1 MRVAEKNLAEVWGQ
15 GFTVVE
21 GFLDP
26 TTLKDARDALWEIYP
41 EPEEYFADPSK
52 HPEFARNQFSGIHF
66 FPYPSWALNRVAVY
80 PHLID
85 AAERFLTAK
94 DIEIYKIE
102 LWAKYSGAINYD
114 QAHHRDFGNHTLV
127 VPRLDKRHTQMT
139 TFILLSDVT
148 AVDGPTKL
156 VPLKYTKDLPLMP
169 RTRALGE
176 FFDQEVSAE
185 APAGSLLIYKT
196 DVLHR
201 GSEFGA
207 PRRSRFAMLV
217 DFQARGWR
225 WQGKMSWPH
234 HAGQDEMID
243 ALERMTPRERDL
255 FGWPPPGSEYWNEQT
270 LADVGARYPRMDMTP
285 YRKAPQVKKQ
295 VLTRPLK
302 S

>member
-1 MRVAEKNLAEVWGQ
+1 MRVADKKLAEVWDQ

-21 GFLDP
+21 GFLDAA
-26 TTLKDARDALWEIYP
+26 TLKEAQDALWEIYP
-41 EPEEYFADPSK
+41 RPEEYFAEPSK
-52 HPEFARNQFSGIHF
+52 HPKFARSQFSGLRF

-80 PHLID
+80 PDLVD
-85 AAERFLTAK
+85 AAGRFLAAK

-139 TFILLSDVT
+139 TFILFSDVT
-148 AVDGPTKL
+148 ALDGPTKL
-156 VPLKYTKDLPLMP
+156 VPLEHTRDLALTP
-169 RTRALGE
+169 REQPFGA
-176 FFDQEVSAE
+176 FFDKEVSAE

-207 PRRSRFAMLV
+207 SNRSRFVMLV
-217 DFQARGWR
+217 DFQERGWR
-225 WQGKMSWPH
+225 WQGKMSWPD
-234 HAGQDEMID
+234 HAGRTEMID
-243 ALERMTPRERDL
+243 AMERMTPRERDL

-285 YRKAPQVKKQ
+285 YRKV
-295 VLTRPLK
+295 RRG
-302 S
+302 